1 MSKCYLGW
9 HVENGKVW
17 PYRVHVDCLQ
27 TSTGKFRIEP
37 SLLVELTPEQET
49 MPLTDLDE
57 KFKDHPK
64 RPHIQD
70 IPK

>member
-1 MSKCYLGW
+1 MSKCFIGW

-17 PYRVHVDCLQ
+17 PYRVHVDYLQ
-27 TSTGKFRIEP
+27 TATGKFRIEP

-49 MPLTDLDE
+49 MPLTALDE
-57 KFKDHPK
+57 EFKDHPK

-70 IPK
+70 IQQ